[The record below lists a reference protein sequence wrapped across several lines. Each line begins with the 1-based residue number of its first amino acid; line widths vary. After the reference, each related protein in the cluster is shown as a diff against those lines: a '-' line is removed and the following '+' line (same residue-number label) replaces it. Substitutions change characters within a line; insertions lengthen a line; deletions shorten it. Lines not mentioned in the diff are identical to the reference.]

1 MTLKKI
7 TALTFLF
14 ALLFVFTID
23 AQNLDWN
30 ITGAGARAA
39 GFGGA
44 FIGVADDATAVVWN
58 PAGLTS
64 LMRPEASLVSRFVSD
79 KYEFKLGNRTESE
92 SQSHFVLNFLSGA
105 YPLMDG
111 RLVIATAFQRQLDFY
126 YYDEDDEG
134 KYEQTG
140 GADTFTPGIG
150 FRFVP
155 FFSAG
160 LSSNIWLG
168 DAEYKYTDKEDSFN
182 DFEEDYSFSGFN
194 FVFGALVDFSYL
206 KNPIPIKVGA
216 SVRTPFDLEWKSSFS
231 YSEATT
237 TFTIEMPLML
247 GFGASC
253 RIGENLTLAA
263 DYEIR
268 AYGDSKLKIDDLDLE
283 FPLSESQDD
292 LNQLRVGAEYLII
305 SDFAVI
311 PIRAGFQTVPTIYAN
326 YDDSDN
332 VEDQVIGSG
341 FSVGSGLIFEKF
353 ALDVTFST
361 TGYEQK
367 WGSLETDKI
376 SSNIITLSGIVYF

>member
-1 MTLKKI
+1 MKI
-7 TALTFLF
+7 KISTLTFLF
-14 ALLFVFTID
+14 VLLTVFTIN

-64 LMRPEASLVSRFVSD
+64 LVRPEASLVSRFVSD
-79 KYEFKLGNRTESE
+79 NYEFKFDNRTESE

-111 RLVIATAFQRQLDFY
+111 RLVMAAAFQRQLDFY
-126 YYDEDDEG
+126 YYDEDE
-134 KYEQTG
+134 YEKEEAIG

-150 FRFVP
+150 IRFVP

-168 DAEYKYTDKEDSFN
+168 SAEYKYTDKEDSFY
-182 DFEEDYSFSGFN
+182 DFEVEYSFSGLN
-194 FVFGALVDFSYL
+194 FVLGALADFSYL

-216 SVRTPFDLEWKSSFS
+216 SIRTPFDLEWKASFN
-231 YSEATT
+231 YTEETT
-237 TFTIEMPLML
+237 TVAIEMPLML
-247 GFGASC
+247 GFGASY

-268 AYGDSKLKIDDLDLE
+268 AYGDSKFIFE
-283 FPLSESQDD
+283 GEEVGYLSESQED
-292 LNQLRVGAEYLII
+292 LNQLRIGAEYLII

-311 PIRAGFQTVPTIYAN
+311 PIRAGFQTVPTIFAN
-326 YDDSDN
+326 YDDYDN
-332 VEDQVIGSG
+332 VEDQVKGTG

-367 WGSLETDKI
+367 WSSFETDKI
-376 SSNIITLSGIVYF
+376 SSNIITLSGILYF